1 MNRKPLLAWGGL
13 AVAALLLA
21 GSGAELLPQAH
32 LAWRLL
38 RAAED
43 PPALARLRLAPMATP
58 ERVAG
63 EIDTALA
70 AGDEDLARSFLAL
83 ADERGLPVDSARR
96 ARIEAMSDGAPLR
109 MARAFADGA
118 LSGQADSGIG
128 LAGAFAA
135 DLTGLGDLRD
145 LAREGG
151 HLVRD
156 EPYDPL
162 LLGLASV
169 GLVATAAT
177 YAGGLGAVAR
187 GGATVLKVAHK
198 SGRLSRS
205 LTASLGRMVRESVNP
220 GAVRVAVA
228 AAGRLDLA
236 TARNA
241 ARSGLRTG
249 AIAELTALG
258 GQAYTLQARMGARGV
273 MQVLSVARAPSE
285 IGHAVRLAEGLGP
298 ATRAVLKLL
307 DRAALVIGAVL
318 MELVRTVWLA
328 LGWCWGLTLFCRR
341 LGLAIGRLI
350 WRRPAQDKRKPPQ
363 GRAATRVSVTGARPP
378 AKVPVGAPTSR

>member
-1 MNRKPLLAWGGL
+1 MNRTPLLAWGGL

-21 GSGAELLPQAH
+21 GTGAELMPRAY

-38 RAAED
+38 RAADD
-43 PPALARLRLAPMATP
+43 PPALARLRLAPVATP
-58 ERVAG
+58 ERVAE
-63 EIDTALA
+63 EIDAALA
-70 AGDEDLARSFLAL
+70 GEDDTLARSFLAL
-83 ADERGLPVDSARR
+83 ADDRAIPVDAARR
-96 ARIEAMSDGAPLR
+96 ARVEALDAAAPLR
-109 MARAFADGA
+109 TMRSFADGA
-118 LSGQADSGIG
+118 LTGQADSGIG

-156 EPYDPL
+156 ERYDPL

-187 GGATVLKVAHK
+187 GGATVLKVAHR
-198 SGRLSRS
+198 SGRLSRP
-205 LTASLGRMVRESVNP
+205 LAAHLGRMARESLDP
-220 GAVRVAVA
+220 GAVRAAVA
-228 AAGRLDLA
+228 AAGRFDLA
-236 TARNA
+236 AARHA

-249 AIAELTALG
+249 PIAELTALG
-258 GQAYTLQARMGARGV
+258 GQAYALQARMGSRGV
-273 MQVLSVARAPSE
+273 MQVLSLARAPAE
-285 IGHAVRLAEGLGP
+285 IGRAVRLAEGMGP

-328 LGWCWGLTLFCRR
+328 LGWCWGISVFCRR

-350 WRRPAQDKRKPPQ
+350 WRRPARGQTAQ
-363 GRAATRVSVTGARPP
+363 GRAAIRVSVTGGVPA
-378 AKVPVGAPTSR
+378 AKVPAGDSPLK

>member
-1 MNRKPLLAWGGL
+1 MNRKPLLALSGL
-13 AVAALLLA
+13 VVAALLLA
-21 GSGAELLPQAH
+21 GTGADLLPRAH

-38 RAAED
+38 RAADD
-43 PPALARLRLAPMATP
+43 PPALTRLRLAPVATP
-58 ERVAG
+58 ERVAD
-63 EIDTALA
+63 EIDA
-70 AGDEDLARSFLAL
+70 AVAAQDDTLARSFLDL
-83 ADERGLPVDSARR
+83 ADGRGIPVDAARR
-96 ARIEAMSDGAPLR
+96 ARVDALSDAAPLR
-109 MARAFADGA
+109 TVRAFADGA
-118 LSGQADSGIG
+118 LTGVADSGIG

-187 GGATVLKVAHK
+187 GGATVLKAAHR
-198 SGRLSRS
+198 SGRLSRP
-205 LTASLGRMVRESVNP
+205 LAASLGRMARESVDP
-220 GAVRVAVA
+220 GAMRAVVA
-228 AAGRLDLA
+228 AAGRFDLA
-236 TARNA
+236 AARTA

-249 AIAELTALG
+249 TIAELTALG
-258 GQAYTLQARMGARGV
+258 GQAYTLQTRLGSRGV
-273 MQVLSVARAPSE
+273 MQVLSLARAPAE
-285 IGHAVRLAEGLGP
+285 IGRAVRLADAMGP

-341 LGLAIGRLI
+341 LGLVLGRLI
-350 WRRPAQDKRKPPQ
+350 WRRPAQ
-363 GRAATRVSVTGARPP
+363 GRAATWLSVPGDVPA
-378 AKVPVGAPTSR
+378 AKVPAGAPTSR